1 MAVANIGIK
10 EKKAWGYFSFIQ
22 EHRFSDVAYIELQA
36 SRDAPLDEADVL
48 AEYDAIDE
56 NAYFYENYKPENALD
71 AIKKAI
77 ELADKNWEE
86 VELVFHLEDKETK
99 SHSYFSLTVRSYLGN
114 KKEVS
119 FGIGATIKKKE
130 RDGRE

>member
-1 MAVANIGIK
+1 MANIGIE

-22 EHRFSDVAYIELQA
+22 EHRFSDIAYIELQA

-56 NAYFYENYKPENALD
+56 DAYFYENYKPEKALD

-77 ELADKNWEE
+77 ELVDENWEE
-86 VELVFHLEDKETK
+86 VKLVFHLEDKETK
-99 SHSYFSLTVRSYLGN
+99 SRSYFDITIRAYWGN
-114 KKEVS
+114 RKEIT
-119 FGIGATIKKKE
+119 FGIGTTIKKKE
-130 RDGRE
+130 RDGCG